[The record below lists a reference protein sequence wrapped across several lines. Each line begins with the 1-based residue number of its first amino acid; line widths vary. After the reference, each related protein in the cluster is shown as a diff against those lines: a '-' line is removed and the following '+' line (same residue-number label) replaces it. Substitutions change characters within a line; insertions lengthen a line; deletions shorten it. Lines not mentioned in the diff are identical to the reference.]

1 MTPTES
7 ALKLLLPGVQVR
19 WPAQPD
25 PTQPWLM
32 PAPLERTVR
41 EVQGRQVVFTD
52 GTRLALPPDAQL
64 RLGKTPDRTADTLT
78 VTVPPHPP
86 RMLTFVDPLH
96 RAPVLTVAALR
107 ARCQAGAWIEITRDD
122 KHPSMQGKVRW
133 ATGVTQIE
141 GCPAIVFA
149 DRSALPLPKNPEK
162 DLHFKDDPH
171 EGNRV
176 AWHVVEGRW
185 TTQGPAYFDFGFR
198 FRNDRPAPDR
208 R

>member
-25 PTQPWLM
+25 PKQPWLT

-41 EVQGRQVVFTD
+41 EVQGRGVVFRD

-64 RLGKTPDRTADTLT
+64 RLGKTPDGTTDTLT
-78 VTVPPHPP
+78 LSVPPNPP
-86 RMLTFVDPLH
+86 LVLTLVDPLH
-96 RAPVLTVAALR
+96 RAPVLNVRALYE
-107 ARCQAGAWIEITRDD
+107 RCRAGAWIEVN
-122 KHPSMQGKVRW
+122 GKVRW
-133 ATGVTQIE
+133 ATGVSQVE
-141 GCPAIVFA
+141 GCPVIVFA
-149 DRSALPLPKNPEK
+149 DRSALPLTRNPEK

-171 EGNRV
+171 NGNRV
-176 AWHVVEGRW
+176 EWKVQRGSW
-185 TTQGPAYFDFGFR
+185 LSGPVPTISYVSFR
-198 FRNDRPAPDR
+198 FRTDLPAPDR

>member
-25 PTQPWLM
+25 PKQPWLT

-41 EVQGRQVVFTD
+41 EIQGRGIVFSD

-64 RLGKTPDRTADTLT
+64 RLGKTPDGTADTLT
-78 VTVPPHPP
+78 LSVSPNPPLV
-86 RMLTFVDPLH
+86 LTLVDPLH
-96 RAPVLTVAALR
+96 RAPVLNVRALYE
-107 ARCQAGAWIEITRDD
+107 RCRAGAWIEAN
-122 KHPSMQGKVRW
+122 GKVRW
-133 ATGVTQIE
+133 ATGVAQVD
-141 GCPAIVFA
+141 GCPVIVFA
-149 DRSALPLPKNPEK
+149 DRSALPLPRNPEK

-171 EGNRV
+171 NGNRV
-176 AWHVVEGRW
+176 EWKVQKGSW
-185 TTQGPAYFDFGFR
+185 LSGPVPTIFYVSFR
-198 FRNDRPAPDR
+198 FRNDLPAPNR